1 MRGLA
6 HREVG
11 APAARLARLPQGR
24 HNHTTELARL
34 VAASFTRLRER
45 MQSGCYFSRLKK
57 GASNRPFSFL
67 SCVLTRCDTPTSISS
82 LL

>member
-11 APAARLARLPQGR
+11 APAARLARLLQGR

-34 VAASFTRLRER
+34 VAASFTRSHER
-45 MQSGCYFSRLKK
+45 MPSSCHFSQTEGRGEQSPLFFFPR
-57 GASNRPFSFL
+57 
-67 SCVLTRCDTPTSISS
+67 
-82 LL
+82 